1 MKCRCLGE
9 TENLYVDSDV
19 KILAVMYG
27 ILDGSEGSCDWA
39 VAVIEF
45 SDEVKNWESES
56 HFRPAGSVAAE
67 PPQVITNESEFDEF
81 ADLTAGM
88 KIEKEIKENK
98 MWVLEIMDFGK
109 YRLEEFEKGDGKLE
123 RK

>member
-1 MKCRCLGE
+1 MKCRWLGE

-56 HFRPAGSVAAE
+56 HFRPEGSVAAE
-67 PPQVITNESEFDEF
+67 PPQVITNESKFDDF

-109 YRLEEFEKGDGKLE
+109 YPLEEFEKGDGKLE